1 MISVDQTKNKLSPA
15 SVLWMLT
22 TLLLASVLFSILAGR
37 FPISFADI
45 IKAFYGH
52 SGNEQITH
60 IIYQVRLPRIF
71 AAVQVGGAL
80 AVSGAAYQG
89 MFKNPLVSPD
99 LLGASSGASFGA
111 VLGIVLS
118 VGIAGTKLMAFA
130 FGLLAVMLAW
140 FIATKIGKGNNTVFL
155 LVLGGI
161 LVSGLFQSLITLM
174 KYTADT
180 ENKLPEITFWLM
192 GSLNKATYQDALGM
206 IIPFSICIVVLII
219 CSNKINILSLGEDE
233 AKALGVNTRLLQ
245 AIITITATI
254 LTAYSISIT
263 GTIGWIGLIVPHL
276 VRMMVGPNFKYV
288 IPGSLLLGAVYLL
301 LMDDLCRSLLTIE
314 IPLGITTSLVGIPFL
329 VFLMSRRESSW

>member
-1 MISVDQTKNKLSPA
+1 MEQTKNKIPPVSM
-15 SVLWMLT
+15 LWILAA
-22 TLLLASVLFSILAGR
+22 LLLASVLLSMLAGR
-37 FPISFADI
+37 FPISLADV
-45 IKAFYGH
+45 IKAL
-52 SGNEQITH
+52 SGYSDDEQIAH

-71 AAVQVGGAL
+71 TAIQVGGAL

-130 FGLLAVMLAW
+130 FGLLAVLLAW
-140 FIATKIGKGNNTVFL
+140 FIATRISKGSNTVFL

-180 ENKLPEITFWLM
+180 DNKLPEITFWLM
-192 GSLNKATYQDALGM
+192 GSLNKATYQDAMGM
-206 IIPFSICIVVLII
+206 IVPFSICIAVLVF

-245 AIITITATI
+245 VVITISATV
-254 LTAYSISIT
+254 LTAYSISVT

-301 LMDDLCRSLLTIE
+301 LMDDLCRSLLIIE

-329 VFLMSRRESSW
+329 IFLMSRRESSW

>member
-1 MISVDQTKNKLSPA
+1 LEQTKNKILPGQMMWMLVLFLMA
-15 SVLWMLT
+15 SVLLS
-22 TLLLASVLFSILAGR
+22 LLAGRYPISLASVVNALLGR
-37 FPISFADI
+37 SED
-45 IKAFYGH
+45 
-52 SGNEQITH
+52 EQIIH
-60 IIYQVRLPRIF
+60 IIYQVRMPRIF
-71 AAVQVGGAL
+71 AAILVGGAL
-80 AVSGAAYQG
+80 SVSGAAYQG

-118 VGIAGTKLMAFA
+118 VGIGGTKMMAFL
-130 FGLLAVMLAW
+130 FGLLAVMLTW
-140 FIATKIGKGNNTVFL
+140 FIAARIGKGNNTVFL

-180 ENKLPEITFWLM
+180 DNKLPEITFWLM
-192 GSLNKATYQDALGM
+192 GSLNKATYRDVLGM
-206 IIPFSICIVVLII
+206 VVPFSMCIGVLVI

-245 AIITITATI
+245 AVITISATV
-254 LTAYSISIT
+254 LTSYSISIT

-276 VRMMVGPNFKYV
+276 TRMIMGPNFKHV

-301 LMDDLCRSLLTIE
+301 LMDDLCRSLITIE

-329 VFLMSRRESSW
+329 IFLMSRRESSW

>member
-1 MISVDQTKNKLSPA
+1 MERTKNKILPGYM
-15 SVLWMLT
+15 LWMLFLF
-22 TLLLASVLFSILAGR
+22 LLVSMVLSLLAGR
-37 FPISFADI
+37 YPISL
-45 IKAFYGH
+45 
-52 SGNEQITH
+52 SGVIQALLGCSDDEQIVH

-71 AAVQVGGAL
+71 AAIMVGGAL
-80 AVSGAAYQG
+80 SVSGAAYQG

-118 VGIAGTKLMAFA
+118 VGIGGTKMMAFL
-130 FGLLAVMLAW
+130 FGLLAVMLTW
-140 FIATKIGKGNNTVFL
+140 FIAARVGKGNNTVFL

-180 ENKLPEITFWLM
+180 DNKLPEITFWLM
-192 GSLNKATYQDALGM
+192 GSLNKATYQDVLGM
-206 IIPFSICIVVLII
+206 AAPFTICIGILVL

-245 AIITITATI
+245 AVITISATV
-254 LTAYSISIT
+254 LTSYSISIT

-276 VRMMVGPNFKYV
+276 TRMVMGPNFKYV
-288 IPGSLLLGAVYLL
+288 IPGSMLLGAVYLL
-301 LMDDLCRSLLTIE
+301 LMDDICRSLMTVE

-329 VFLMSRRESSW
+329 IFLMSKRESSW

>member
-1 MISVDQTKNKLSPA
+1 MDQTKHKKSPVQA
-15 SVLWMLT
+15 LWILVV
-22 TLLLASVLFSILAGR
+22 LLLASVLLSLLAGR
-37 FPISFADI
+37 FPISLAEV
-45 IKAFYGH
+45 IKTLAGY
-52 SGNEQITH
+52 SSDEQIAH

-71 AAVQVGGAL
+71 AAIQVGGAL

-118 VGIAGTKLMAFA
+118 VGIAGTKLMAFS
-130 FGLLAVMLAW
+130 FGLLAVLLAW
-140 FIATKIGKGNNTVFL
+140 FIAARIGKGNNTVFL

-206 IIPFSICIVVLII
+206 MPPFSICIGVLVF

-233 AKALGVNTRLLQ
+233 AKALGVNTRWLQ
-245 AIITITATI
+245 AVITITATV
-254 LTAYSISIT
+254 LTAYSISVT

-276 VRMMVGPNFKYV
+276 ARMLMGPNFKYV

-301 LMDDLCRSLLTIE
+301 LMDDLCRSLMAIE

-329 VFLMSRRESSW
+329 IFLMSRRESSW

>member
-1 MISVDQTKNKLSPA
+1 MEQTKNKILPGQMMWMLVLFLMA
-15 SVLWMLT
+15 SVLLS
-22 TLLLASVLFSILAGR
+22 LLAGRYPISLASVVNALLGR
-37 FPISFADI
+37 SED
-45 IKAFYGH
+45 
-52 SGNEQITH
+52 EQIIH
-60 IIYQVRLPRIF
+60 IIYQVRMPRIF
-71 AAVQVGGAL
+71 AAILVGGAL
-80 AVSGAAYQG
+80 SVSGAAYQG

-118 VGIAGTKLMAFA
+118 VGIGGTKMMAFL
-130 FGLLAVMLAW
+130 FGLLAVMLTW
-140 FIATKIGKGNNTVFL
+140 FIAARIGKGNNTVFL

-180 ENKLPEITFWLM
+180 DNKLPEITFWLM
-192 GSLNKATYQDALGM
+192 GSLNKATYRDVLGM
-206 IIPFSICIVVLII
+206 VVPFSICIGVLVI

-245 AIITITATI
+245 AVITISATV
-254 LTAYSISIT
+254 LTSYSISIT

-276 VRMMVGPNFKYV
+276 TRMIMGPNFKHV

-301 LMDDLCRSLLTIE
+301 LMDDLCRSLMTIE

-329 VFLMSRRESSW
+329 IFLMSRRESSW

>member
-1 MISVDQTKNKLSPA
+1 MDQTKNKIPPA
-15 SVLWMLT
+15 RVLWMLAV
-22 TLLLASVLFSILAGR
+22 LLLVSILVSLLAGR
-37 FPISFADI
+37 FPISLADVM
-45 IKAFYGH
+45 KVLSGH
-52 SGNEQITH
+52 SDNEQISH

-71 AAVQVGGAL
+71 AAIQVGGAL

-111 VLGIVLS
+111 VLGIILS
-118 VGIAGTKLMAFA
+118 VGIVGTKMMAFA
-130 FGLLAVMLAW
+130 FGLLAVMMAW
-140 FIATKIGKGNNTVFL
+140 FIAARIGKGNNMVFL

-206 IIPFSICIVVLII
+206 MAPFSICIAVLVF
-219 CSNKINILSLGEDE
+219 CSNKINILALGEEE
-233 AKALGVNTRLLQ
+233 AKSLGVNTRLLQ
-245 AIITITATI
+245 VIITVSATV
-254 LTAYSISIT
+254 LTAYSISVT

-276 VRMMVGPNFKYV
+276 ARMMMGPNFKYV

-301 LMDDLCRSLLTIE
+301 LMDDLCRSLMTIE

-329 VFLMSRRESSW
+329 IFLMSRRESGW

>member
-1 MISVDQTKNKLSPA
+1 MEQTKNKILPGQMM
-15 SVLWMLT
+15 WMLV
-22 TLLLASVLFSILAGR
+22 LFLLASMLLSLLAGR
-37 FPISFADI
+37 YPISLASVVNALLGRSED
-45 IKAFYGH
+45 
-52 SGNEQITH
+52 EQIVH
-60 IIYQVRLPRIF
+60 IIYQVRMPRIF
-71 AAVQVGGAL
+71 AAILVGGAL
-80 AVSGAAYQG
+80 SVSGAAYQG

-118 VGIAGTKLMAFA
+118 VGIGGTKMMAFL
-130 FGLLAVMLAW
+130 FGLLAVMLTW
-140 FIATKIGKGNNTVFL
+140 FIAARIGKGNNTVFL

-161 LVSGLFQSLITLM
+161 LVSGLFQSLITMM

-180 ENKLPEITFWLM
+180 DNKLPEITFWLM
-192 GSLNKATYQDALGM
+192 GSLNKATYRDVLGM
-206 IIPFSICIVVLII
+206 VVPFSICIGVLVI

-245 AIITITATI
+245 AVITISATV
-254 LTAYSISIT
+254 LTSYSISVT

-276 VRMMVGPNFKYV
+276 TRMVMGPNFKHV

-301 LMDDLCRSLLTIE
+301 LMDDLCRSLMTIE

-329 VFLMSRRESSW
+329 IFLMSRRESSW

>member
-1 MISVDQTKNKLSPA
+1 MERTKNKILPGQM
-15 SVLWMLT
+15 LWMLVIF
-22 TLLLASVLFSILAGR
+22 LLASVLVSLLAGR
-37 FPISFADI
+37 YPISL
-45 IKAFYGH
+45 
-52 SGNEQITH
+52 SGVVHALLGRSEDEQVAH

-71 AAVQVGGAL
+71 AAILVGGAL
-80 AVSGAAYQG
+80 SVSGAAYQG

-118 VGIAGTKLMAFA
+118 VGIGGTKLMAFL
-130 FGLLAVMLAW
+130 FGLLAVMMTW
-140 FIATKIGKGNNTVFL
+140 FIAARIGKGNNTVFL

-180 ENKLPEITFWLM
+180 DNKLPEITFWLM
-192 GSLNKATYQDALGM
+192 GSLNKATYRDVLGM
-206 IIPFSICIVVLII
+206 VVPFSVCIGVLVI

-245 AIITITATI
+245 AVITISATI
-254 LTAYSISIT
+254 LTSYSISVT

-276 VRMMVGPNFKYV
+276 TRMVMGPNFKHV

-301 LMDDLCRSLLTIE
+301 LMDDLCRSLMTIE

-329 VFLMSRRESSW
+329 IFLMSKRESSW

>member
-1 MISVDQTKNKLSPA
+1 MDQTNNKIPPA
-15 SVLWMLT
+15 RMLWMLAI
-22 TLLLASVLFSILAGR
+22 LLLVSVLLSLLAGR
-37 FPISFADI
+37 FPVSLADVM
-45 IKAFYGH
+45 KTL
-52 SGNEQITH
+52 SGNSDNEQISH
-60 IIYQVRLPRIF
+60 IIYQVRLPRIL
-71 AAVQVGGAL
+71 AAIQVGGAL

-118 VGIAGTKLMAFA
+118 VGMEGTKVMAFA
-130 FGLLAVMLAW
+130 FGLLAVMMAW
-140 FIATKIGKGNNTVFL
+140 FIAARIGKGNNMVFL

-192 GSLNKATYQDALGM
+192 GSLNKATYQDAMGM
-206 IIPFSICIVVLII
+206 IMPFSICIAVLVF
-219 CSNKINILSLGEDE
+219 CSNKINILALGEEE
-233 AKALGVNTRLLQ
+233 AKSLGVNTRVLQ
-245 AIITITATI
+245 VIITVSATV
-254 LTAYSISIT
+254 LTAYSISVT

-276 VRMMVGPNFKYV
+276 VRMLMGPNFKYV

-301 LMDDLCRSLLTIE
+301 LMDDLCRSLMTIE

-329 VFLMSRRESSW
+329 IFLMSRRESGW

>member
-1 MISVDQTKNKLSPA
+1 MEQTKNKILPGQMMWMLVLFLMA
-15 SVLWMLT
+15 SVLLS
-22 TLLLASVLFSILAGR
+22 LLAGRYPISLASVVNALLGR
-37 FPISFADI
+37 SED
-45 IKAFYGH
+45 
-52 SGNEQITH
+52 EQIIH
-60 IIYQVRLPRIF
+60 IIYQVRMPRIF
-71 AAVQVGGAL
+71 AAILVGGAL
-80 AVSGAAYQG
+80 SVSGAAYQG

-118 VGIAGTKLMAFA
+118 VGIGGTKMMAFL
-130 FGLLAVMLAW
+130 FGLLAVMLTW
-140 FIATKIGKGNNTVFL
+140 FIAARIGKGNNTVFL

-180 ENKLPEITFWLM
+180 DNKLPEITFWLM
-192 GSLNKATYQDALGM
+192 GSLNKATYRDVLGM
-206 IIPFSICIVVLII
+206 VVPFSMCIGVLVI

-245 AIITITATI
+245 AVITISATV
-254 LTAYSISIT
+254 LTSYSISIT

-276 VRMMVGPNFKYV
+276 TRMIMGPNFKHV

-301 LMDDLCRSLLTIE
+301 LMDDLCRSLITIE

-329 VFLMSRRESSW
+329 IFLMSRRESSW

>member
-1 MISVDQTKNKLSPA
+1 MDQTKNKIQP
-15 SVLWMLT
+15 VGMLWLLAL
-22 TLLLASVLFSILAGR
+22 LLLASILLSLLAGR
-37 FPISFADI
+37 FPISLADV
-45 IKAFYGH
+45 IKTLLGY
-52 SGNEQITH
+52 SEDQQIAH

-71 AAVQVGGAL
+71 AAIQVGGAL

-118 VGIAGTKLMAFA
+118 VGIAGTKIMAFA
-130 FGLLAVMLAW
+130 FGLVAVMMAW
-140 FIATKIGKGNNTVFL
+140 FIAARIGKGNNTVFL

-192 GSLNKATYQDALGM
+192 GSLNKATCQDAIGM
-206 IIPFSICIVVLII
+206 VAPFSICIAVLVF

-233 AKALGVNTRLLQ
+233 AKALGVNTRWLQ
-245 AIITITATI
+245 AVITITATV
-254 LTAYSISIT
+254 LTAYSISVT

-276 VRMMVGPNFKYV
+276 ARMLMGPNFKYV

-301 LMDDLCRSLLTIE
+301 LMDDLCRSLMTIE

-329 VFLMSRRESSW
+329 IFLMSRRESGW

>member
-1 MISVDQTKNKLSPA
+1 MERTENKILPGQMM
-15 SVLWMLT
+15 WMLV
-22 TLLLASVLFSILAGR
+22 LFLLASVLLSLLAGR
-37 FPISFADI
+37 YPISLANVVNALLGRSEDQ
-45 IKAFYGH
+45 
-52 SGNEQITH
+52 QIVH
-60 IIYQVRLPRIF
+60 IIYQVRMPRIF
-71 AAVQVGGAL
+71 AAILVGGAL
-80 AVSGAAYQG
+80 SVSGAAYQG

-118 VGIAGTKLMAFA
+118 AGIGGTKMMAFL
-130 FGLLAVMLAW
+130 FGLLAVMLTW
-140 FIATKIGKGNNTVFL
+140 FIAARIGKGNNTVFL

-180 ENKLPEITFWLM
+180 DNKLPEITFWLM
-192 GSLNKATYQDALGM
+192 GSLNKATYRDVLGM
-206 IIPFSICIVVLII
+206 VVPFSICIGVLVV

-245 AIITITATI
+245 AGITISATV
-254 LTAYSISIT
+254 LTSYSISVT

-276 VRMMVGPNFKYV
+276 TRMVMGPNFKHV

-301 LMDDLCRSLLTIE
+301 LMDDLCRSLMTIE

-329 VFLMSRRESSW
+329 IFLMSRRESSW

>member
-1 MISVDQTKNKLSPA
+1 VDQTKNKIPP
-15 SVLWMLT
+15 VQMLWMLAV
-22 TLLLASVLFSILAGR
+22 LLLVSVLLSLLAGR
-37 FPISFADI
+37 FPISLTDI
-45 IKAFYGH
+45 IKTLAGH
-52 SGNEQITH
+52 PEDQQIAH

-71 AAVQVGGAL
+71 AAIQVGGAL

-111 VLGIVLS
+111 VMGIVLS
-118 VGIAGTKLMAFA
+118 VGIAGIKMMAFA

-140 FIATKIGKGNNTVFL
+140 FIAARIGKGNNTVFL

-206 IIPFSICIVVLII
+206 MAPFSICIAVLVF

-233 AKALGVNTRLLQ
+233 AKALGVNTRWLQ
-245 AIITITATI
+245 AVITITATV
-254 LTAYSISIT
+254 LTAYSISVT

-276 VRMMVGPNFKYV
+276 ARMLMGPNFKYV

-301 LMDDLCRSLLTIE
+301 VMDDLCRSLMTIE

-329 VFLMSRRESSW
+329 IFLMSRRESGW